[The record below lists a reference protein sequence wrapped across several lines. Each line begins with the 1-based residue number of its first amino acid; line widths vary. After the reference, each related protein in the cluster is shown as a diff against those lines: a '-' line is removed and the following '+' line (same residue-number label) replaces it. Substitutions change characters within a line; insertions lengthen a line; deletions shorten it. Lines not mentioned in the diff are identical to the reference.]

1 LSSLRRLCHADRGQ
15 RTELVLVLAD
25 HRAERVTEALNEI
38 YSQVEAKLDP
48 VLHEFQARS
57 LDPEEW

>member
-1 LSSLRRLCHADRGQ
+1 VA
-15 RTELVLVLAD
+15 EYLAD

-38 YSQVEAKLDP
+38 YSQAEAKLDP
-48 VLHEFQARS
+48 VLHELQARS

>member
-1 LSSLRRLCHADRGQ
+1 VA
-15 RTELVLVLAD
+15 EYLAD
-25 HRAERVTEALNEI
+25 HRAERVTEALNEF

-48 VLHEFQARS
+48 VLHELQARS